1 MTTFPGSPKLLKGAL
16 VTIDPDKPQARQ
28 VIEFQY
34 NPETMTRRL
43 EPRAMGG
50 EGGDKVEVYRLT
62 GTPKETITLS
72 IEIDATDKL
81 EQGDPQVVAAG
92 IHHVLA
98 ALEVLVYPTVE
109 TVTQNLSL
117 AQQGNIEII
126 PPEAPLTLLIWGP
139 ERVLPVR
146 LSSLSITE
154 EAYDPNLN
162 PIQAKA
168 ELSLQVL
175 AYSDFHHDHDGYNR
189 FKTHHQNK
197 ERLARQY
204 QTGSTQNLGVSL

>member
-16 VTIDPDKPQARQ
+16 VAIDVENPQSRQ
-28 VIEFQY
+28 VIAFQY

-50 EGGDKVEVYRLT
+50 EGGDKVEAYRLT
-62 GTPKETITLS
+62 GVPKETITLS

-81 EQGDPQVVAAG
+81 EKEGRQTLHEG
-92 IHHVLA
+92 IYPALA

-109 TVTQNLSL
+109 SVIENEGL

-126 PPEAPLTLLIWGP
+126 PPEAPLTLLVWGP
-139 ERVLPVR
+139 KRVLPVR
-146 LSSLSITE
+146 ITSFGITE
-154 EAYDPNLN
+154 EAYATNLC
-162 PIQAKA
+162 PIRAKV

-175 AYSDFHHDHDGYNR
+175 NYSDFLPDHDGHKR
-189 FKTHHQNK
+189 FRTHHQQK
-197 ERLARQY
+197 QKMAGQY
-204 QTGSTQNLGVSL
+204 VTGSMENLGVSF